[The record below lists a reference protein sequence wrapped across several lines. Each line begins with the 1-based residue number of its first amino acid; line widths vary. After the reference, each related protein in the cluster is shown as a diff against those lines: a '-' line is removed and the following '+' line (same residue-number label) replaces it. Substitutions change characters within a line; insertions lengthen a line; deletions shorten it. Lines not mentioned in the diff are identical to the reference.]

1 MLLLRLIRRNILVYS
16 RDRANIFFSLLAT
29 IIVIGNM
36 VLFLGKMNTDN
47 IVGLLN
53 EYGGVRD
60 AVADR
65 ANAEQMILLWT
76 LAGIIIVN
84 SVTITLSMI
93 GIMIEDQALKRL
105 PSFYVSPVNRTIF
118 VLGYV
123 IAAFIMGVI
132 MCTLTLLLGEMC
144 ALLSGGQLLSLA
156 TLTKTMLYIMIN
168 VFSSTTMMF
177 LIANLVHTTSAFT
190 GLSTIIGTLVGFL
203 AGIYLPLG
211 MLPEKVQT
219 VVKCLPMLHGASILR
234 EVITRDMLAVTFV
247 NCPVELIS
255 EYKKAMGITLLFDE
269 RVISNGF
276 KISFLLISGIVFIG
290 ISAFFQRRSNVMAR

>member
-1 MLLLRLIRRNILVYS
+1 MLLLRLIKRNILVYS
-16 RDRANIFFSLLAT
+16 RDRTNIFFSLLAT

-47 IVGLLN
+47 IVDLLN
-53 EYGGVRD
+53 KYGGVRD
-60 AVADR
+60 AAADR

-105 PSFYVSPVNRTIF
+105 SSFYVSPVNRTVF

-123 IAAFIMGVI
+123 LAAFIMGI
-132 MCTLTLLLGEMC
+132 IMC
-144 ALLSGGQLLSLA
+144 ALTLVLGEVCAVLTGGQILSYAILI
-156 TLTKTMLYIMIN
+156 KSMLYIMLN
-168 VFSSTTMMF
+168 VFSSTCLMF
-177 LIANLVHTTSAFT
+177 LIANAVHTTSAFA

-211 MLPEKVQT
+211 MLPEKVQL
-219 VVKCLPMLHGASILR
+219 VMKCLPMLHGASILR
-234 EVITRDMLAVTFV
+234 ETLTKDIFAVTFA

-255 EYKKAMGITLLFDE
+255 EYKKAMGITLLFDD
-269 RVISNGF
+269 RVISDSF
-276 KISFLLISGIVFIG
+276 KIAFLLISGIVFIA
-290 ISAFFQRRSNVMAR
+290 ISAILQRKRNVMAR